1 MHYVVYGD
9 VYALHIHKSWVKQQF
24 IILNINDWNV
34 LVLNADMQ
42 VKNTLLRLMTVNV
55 GNVKKGE

>member
-1 MHYVVYGD
+1 MHYVVYGY